1 MLRLQTPNTKPIP
14 PMLLLQIPNTKA
26 DAYHP
31 LDLKQSE
38 PPTLCTCREHGVRE
52 LLHPER
58 HAGGIAGAP
67 RFSAPGAAVT
77 DASTASETT
86 GASTTHASTASDTSV
101 QESLSALRE
110 LRCDQCRAHLRY
122 KRPQLAKG
130 VCVPGA
136 RRCEALSPEP

>member
-77 DASTASETT
+77 DASTTCKVHTKEDYEKENFL
-86 GASTTHASTASDTSV
+86 G
-101 QESLSALRE
+101 LL
-110 LRCDQCRAHLRY
+110 
-122 KRPQLAKG
+122 K
-130 VCVPGA
+130 
-136 RRCEALSPEP
+136 